1 MYTPL
6 ISVIIPTY
14 HSNAQTFDISINSL
28 LNQTL
33 KNIEFIFIDDKC
45 IDETIQNIQKYAK
58 NDSRIKIIHNQ
69 QNSGSGI
76 SRNKGIEI
84 AKGEYLAF
92 FDIDDYVD
100 LDFYEK
106 LYNEAQK
113 GNFDIVKASRCTIQD
128 EDKSY
133 STLNSQILDFI
144 QKNGIEKLCKIFT
157 WEHTT
162 AIYKRSLVNKYNIQ
176 YGASRMAHDTTFLVK
191 LSYYAKNIKLVNNAY
206 YYYKITKGSSTQ
218 NKNLSY
224 YLDNIVAMKE
234 RLQFIET
241 IQKDIAQDFYL
252 SLIVDQISLE
262 INRYELLMKDVKLKN
277 KRREVFNT
285 IKKEIHNFKYDEK
298 ILNQIKAVSKKHKYL
313 LEGRYFKFKSRY
325 EKRIKLKDV
334 LKNIKSSVDVLFSKW
349 RNK

>member
-1 MYTPL
+1 MDKIAL
-6 ISVIIPTY
+6 SVVVPVYRASADMIDKTLK
-14 HSNAQTFDISINSL
+14 SL

-45 IDETIQNIQKYAK
+45 IDKTIKVIQEYAK
-58 NDSRIKIIHNQ
+58 NDNRVKIIHNQ

-106 LYNEAQK
+106 LYKEAQAT
-113 GNFDIVKASRCTIQD
+113 NADIVKAEFCIIKDGKNKFSDLNYRLENHIKTNGCNNMSIIFSD
-128 EDKSY
+128 E
-133 STLNSQILDFI
+133 
-144 QKNGIEKLCKIFT
+144 
-157 WEHTT
+157 HPT
-162 AIYKRSLVNKYNIQ
+162 AIYKRTLFDKYDLC
-176 YGASRMAHDTTFLVK
+176 YGTSRRAQDTTFLLK
-191 LSYYAKNIKLVNNAY
+191 AAYFAKSIKLIYNTF
-206 YYYKITKGSSTQ
+206 YYYKITQDSATQ

-224 YLDNIVAMKE
+224 YLDNIFAMKE
-234 RLQFIET
+234 RLDFIET
-241 IQKDIAQDFYL
+241 IKNNITYNIYL
-252 SLIVDQISLE
+252 NLIINQISME
-262 INRYELLMKDVKLKN
+262 INRYELLMKDAKLKN

-325 EKRIKLKDV
+325 EKKIKLKDV
-334 LKNIKSSVDVLFSKW
+334 LKNIKSSVDILFSKW